1 MNTNYPSK
9 ISGKKNFQ
17 DWLYFWLPN
26 KDTDNA
32 RRFIA
37 HLIVQ
42 EKKIDKKKKKKKKK
56 KK

>member
-42 EKKIDKKKKKKKKK
+42 EKKN
-56 KK
+56 